1 MKRFLLLSLL
11 AFNTI
16 VFTYAQEAGQRSDL
30 ATVDPQ
36 AMLADSISSIKASF
50 GLTQI
55 GGENYVG
62 LRLQPEFRISKFGF
76 GFDIPVQFNVDTREF
91 RDEEFKGGVEVVRL
105 IRYFSFG
112 KKKADPIY
120 VRAGDLSGVS
130 LGYGTLINN
139 YSNSPSFEFRK
150 FGLNVDLNYKEM
162 VGVEALYSDIKGV
175 NVLGVRP
182 YVRPLR
188 KTFIPIVRSL
198 ELGASFVTDKGTNVD
213 STSFFL
219 KQNGMSATAF
229 DAGVTFLNT
238 SFIKLVGYGQ
248 ISKLKKIDSDTLSAF
263 LAANSLTYEEGNGTS
278 VGLSSNMRLAGAVM
292 LDARIERLWYKDHYL
307 PQFFDAIYEINKD
320 AKILS
325 LASAQSRNGIYGN
338 LGIMLFSKFRIN
350 GAILLPDQ
358 ISAESPALV
367 QVGLE
372 AAQLGDKLTI
382 SGNYIKGGLL
392 NLDDAFTLDQNSL
405 ANFNV
410 VYQLARFFYV
420 GMDYRWTFAKLEDG
434 SIKATDYVR
443 PFFGLSFPLGGNRPS
458 RETLEDVGR

>member
-1 MKRFLLLSLL
+1 MKKIILLILLL
-11 AFNTI
+11 ATTI
-16 VFTYAQEAGQRSDL
+16 TFSHAQDEGSSSDL
-30 ATVDPQ
+30 ATIDPQ

-76 GFDIPVQFNVDTREF
+76 GFDIPVQFNIDTKKFRE
-91 RDEEFKGGVEVVRL
+91 EEFKGGIEVARL

-150 FGLNVDLNYKEM
+150 FGLNVDLNYKGL
-162 VGVEALYSDIKGV
+162 VGVEGLYSDINGV

-188 KTFIPIVRSL
+188 TTFIPIVRSL
-198 ELGASFVTDKGTNVD
+198 EFGASFVTDKGQNVD
-213 STSFFL
+213 STSVFL
-219 KQNGMSATAF
+219 KQSGMKANAY
-229 DAGVTFLNT
+229 DVGVTFLNT
-238 SFIKLVGYGQ
+238 GFIKLVGFGQ
-248 ISKLKKIDSDTLSAF
+248 ISKLKKITSDTLSTL
-263 LAANSLTYEEGNGTS
+263 LAANSLNYEEGTGTS
-278 VGLSSNMRLAGAVM
+278 IGLSGNMRVAGSVKV
-292 LDARIERLWYKDHYL
+292 DARIERLLYKDHYL
-307 PQFFDAIYEINKD
+307 PQFFDAIYEIDKD

-325 LASAQSRNGIYGN
+325 LASAKAKNGIYGN
-338 LGIMLFSKFRIN
+338 LGVMLFSKFRIN

-372 AAQLGDKLTI
+372 AAQLADKLTI
-382 SGNYIKGGLL
+382 SGNYIKGGLQT
-392 NLDDAFTLDQNSL
+392 LDDAFTLDQNSL
-405 ANFNV
+405 ANFNI
-410 VYQLARFFYV
+410 VYQLAPFFYV
-420 GMDYRWTFAKLEDG
+420 GTDYRWTFAKLEDG
-434 SIKATDYVR
+434 SIKATDYIR
-443 PFFGLSFPLGGNRPS
+443 PFFGLSFPLGGKRS
-458 RETLEDVGR
+458 AREVIDDPEQ